1 MTVEQVTTFLELVNE
16 AFERVDETAH
26 IEHGVADLPHRQMK
40 IGLSNLAQLCAA
52 RPHSEWATL
61 IREQIARSLRIESV
75 QPVDFETAKKL
86 LRLRFRPHGHPDD
99 ERIWSRVVA
108 PGLIVNLVLDLPDRV
123 QTLAAEQVNQWGRPA
138 EELWRT
144 ALENLIRHDFL
155 PSPKRYVLDTNDPTP
170 TQLAY
175 YLFEGDSMYVAA
187 HALRLPSVD
196 TGIARFG
203 WIFMVPNR
211 HTLYFTGVM
220 NLPECGA
227 ALLMLT
233 QGTSNLFARP
243 GLISDQLY
251 WTDGTRFE
259 HLSRPDGMSGQ
270 HIVES
275 LQATL
280 KRLAGPTD

>member
-1 MTVEQVTTFLELVNE
+1 MPTAATTCI
-16 AFERVDETAH
+16 TS
-26 IEHGVADLPHRQMK
+26 ITT
-40 IGLSNLAQLCAA
+40 S
-52 RPHSEWATL
+52 
-61 IREQIARSLRIESV
+61 
-75 QPVDFETAKKL
+75 
-86 LRLRFRPHGHPDD
+86 
-99 ERIWSRVVA
+99 
-108 PGLIVNLVLDLPDRV
+108 
-123 QTLAAEQVNQWGRPA
+123 
-138 EELWRT
+138 
-144 ALENLIRHDFL
+144 AL
-155 PSPKRYVLDTNDPTP
+155 
-170 TQLAY
+170 
-175 YLFEGDSMYVAA
+175 AA

-251 WTDGTRFE
+251 WTDRTRFE